1 MEADFGGRTIL
12 LADEEGRSRVGH
24 EFCCRDEVRVT
35 GTEEVKELC
44 NQTRIGCP
52 HQYRDLPE
60 YNTTT
65 TAR

>member
-44 NQTRIGCP
+44 NQNL
-52 HQYRDLPE
+52 YRLSTPISGSASI
-60 YNTTT
+60 YYYYYY
-65 TAR
+65 